1 MGATVRKSDFIDAME
16 ENQKDVRKMVM
27 DSYHDIEKGKGH
39 LFAAHLKET
48 RPGVYREV
56 PFGTGHTNYPED
68 LRKLKELGVRMFTG
82 EFWHTAQNPDYP
94 EICRQ
99 AACFLRCQLDEVF
112 HD

>member
-1 MGATVRKSDFIDAME
+1 M
-16 ENQKDVRKMVM
+16 
-27 DSYHDIEKGKGH
+27 
-39 LFAAHLKET
+39 FAAHLKET

-82 EFWHTAQNPDYP
+82 EFWHTEQNPDYP

-99 AACFLRCQLDEVF
+99 AACFLRRQLDEVF

>member
-1 MGATVRKSDFIDAME
+1 MCIRD
-16 ENQKDVRKMVM
+16 RL
-27 DSYHDIEKGKGH
+27 YHVPVPKDIEKGKGH